1 MVVGLA
7 HGNDP
12 AVHDRERTAVDSF
25 GDVNPICGFDQEL
38 RLINRW
44 AVGGRSPGRR
54 IISSRAMP
62 FWMVAR
68 AGQQRQAADQ
78 GCVHPAPSLRRPP
91 WPRGDRRT
99 AAVMGAIPW
108 SKAQPRPSAKATRE
122 QFPEASRSRRL
133 DEECH
138 NLRARSAHPF
148 LQPLHE
154 VRRPS
159 TPWGIGERLHPRVF

>member
-78 GCVHPAPSLRRPP
+78 GCVHPAPSLRRRPP

-99 AAVMGAIPW
+99 AAVWAPSPVRRRNRVRPPKRRKCSSRKRPGLGGLMKSATTCGHA
-108 SKAQPRPSAKATRE
+108 PRTRSS
-122 QFPEASRSRRL
+122 SRSTRS
-133 DEECH
+133 EGS
-138 NLRARSAHPF
+138 LRHGA
-148 LQPLHE
+148 
-154 VRRPS
+154 
-159 TPWGIGERLHPRVF
+159 